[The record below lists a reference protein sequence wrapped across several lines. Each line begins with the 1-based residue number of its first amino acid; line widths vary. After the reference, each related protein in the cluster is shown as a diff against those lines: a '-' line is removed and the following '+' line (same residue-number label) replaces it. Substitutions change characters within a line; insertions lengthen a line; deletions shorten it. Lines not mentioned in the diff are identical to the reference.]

1 MSSVDL
7 HLSKLPHTG
16 TNIFTTMSGLAVE
29 HNAVNLA
36 QGFPDFDVP
45 SYLIDRMM
53 HHMQSGKNQY
63 APMPGILS
71 LREKLSIKYASVYGI
86 DFDPADEITITCGAT
101 EACFS
106 VITAMIKTGDE
117 VIIIEPAFDCYEPAI
132 LLNGGN
138 PVFVKTTYPDFKIN
152 WNKIEEAIT
161 PQTRLL
167 ILNSPHNPTGT
178 IFTKDDVVALRELLH
193 RYHQVFVLSDEVY
206 EHMVF
211 DGEHHHCLAAD
222 EFIKNRTFTVGSFGK
237 TYHATGWRLGFCA
250 APKYLTKEFRKV
262 HQFNTFSAVTPIQH
276 AVSDM
281 LDDTDWHHNL
291 SSFFQSKRNYF
302 LNAIKHSK
310 FKGIPTQGTYF
321 QLLSY
326 AAVSDK
332 TEIEM
337 ANWLVKEMKL
347 AAIPISVFYRDKTEQ
362 QILRFCFAKKE
373 ETLEQAAEI
382 LCKI

>member
-1 MSSVDL
+1 MSSVDV
-7 HLSKLPHTG
+7 HSKLPHIG
-16 TNIFTTMSGLAVE
+16 TNIFTTMSGLAAQY
-29 HNAVNLA
+29 NAVNLA

-45 SYLIDRMM
+45 SYLIERVS
-53 HHMQSGKNQY
+53 HHMLTGKNQY
-63 APMPGILS
+63 APMAGILS
-71 LREKLSIKYASVYGI
+71 LREKLATKYASVYGI
-86 DFDPADEITITCGAT
+86 PFDPVEEITITCGAT

-106 VITAMIKTGDE
+106 AITALIKAGDE

-132 LLNGGN
+132 VLNGGK

-152 WNKIEEAIT
+152 WDEVEAAIT
-161 PQTRLL
+161 SRTRLL

-178 IFTKDDVVALRELLH
+178 LFTKEDVTALRELLQRH
-193 RYHQVFVLSDEVY
+193 DILVLSDEVY

-211 DGEHHHCLAAD
+211 DGAHHYCLAAD
-222 EFIKNRTFTVGSFGK
+222 PIIREKTLTIGSFGK

-250 APKYLTKEFRKV
+250 APAHLMKEFRKV

-281 LDDTDWHHNL
+281 LDDSDWHHNL

-302 LNAIKHSK
+302 LNLIKHSG
-310 FKGIPTQGTYF
+310 FKAVATQGTYF

-332 TEIEM
+332 KETDM
-337 ANWLVKEMKL
+337 AEWMVKEMKL
-347 AAIPISVFYRDKTEQ
+347 AAIPVSVFYQDKTDQ
-362 QILRFCFAKKE
+362 QILRFCFAKKD
-373 ETLEQAAEI
+373 ETLQQAAEI